1 MVSLD
6 NNIQLK
12 LEFLKASSLVLH
24 LSYHTIMTFL
34 MILFV
39 TLLSMLMKL
48 LSTLSE
54 IMNLIC
60 GPIYNGL

>member
-1 MVSLD
+1 
-6 NNIQLK
+6 
-12 LEFLKASSLVLH
+12 
-24 LSYHTIMTFL
+24 

-48 LSTLSE
+48 LSTLTE

-60 GPIYNGL
+60 GTIYNGL